1 MGERCSGDH
10 ERQGLAAREQPG
22 RGWSSNRA
30 RDTEREAKKVKN
42 RQKKT
47 TPTVEFRAETTSSRR
62 RPRKQTY
69 STIESNSYDRRS
81 LHLALKDSSSGG
93 RQERVEFCGWET
105 GNRGSKSS
113 PSAVK
118 RCPVAERSTER
129 CRLLSRA
136 AGGRSRK
143 SYVFRHL
150 LDTSAYLTDYCAHHS
165 FSSLVLSRENGG
177 TEPAT
182 TVQETASRGKSGR
195 DNRSCKERAED
206 GYERCL
212 LKSRGGGE
220 RECLQQLASRLG
232 VRESIKDGQ
241 LRCHPRP
248 TPPSFTKKNRVAKDI
263 VICTQD
269 DR

>member
-1 MGERCSGDH
+1 MSGRVWLP
-10 ERQGLAAREQPG
+10 ESSLAEDGA
-22 RGWSSNRA
+22 A
-30 RDTEREAKKVKN
+30 TELGTPKEKRKKSKIAK
-42 RQKKT
+42 RT

-105 GNRGSKSS
+105 GNRGSKSELQS

-220 RECLQQLASRLG
+220 RECLKQLASRLG
-232 VRESIKDGQ
+232 VRESIKDGE